1 MKSQTRHHSILYRES
16 LKTLMAHADILP
28 LFEFSNVVNASNDL
42 HFILDTVLRT
52 FMGKFLISHGM
63 ILLRNAPSTFR
74 IECVKGVRHANVGE
88 EFRWKNIPTK
98 SQVISL
104 SKNANSSWKQLAS
117 RYRQSF
123 LIPIISQNECIG
135 ILTFGKRNGTKKNFS
150 SIEKRLMISLVNL
163 SASAIEKAQIIEQL
177 RVTNRSLDRK
187 LQELN
192 TLFDLSKE
200 FNVGLDASR
209 VLRLL
214 SLTLM
219 GQMGIQHYVI
229 CVNINDAPI
238 VLETKGVEIDEEQFH
253 SILNQ
258 LCNLEKPYTVEGLKQ
273 SNRYCAAATQIG
285 EFGFTA
291 VIPMRMQ
298 NRTMGII
305 CLGENLWRND
315 YSQTDLDFLFAL
327 SSLATIAIENA
338 HLLQE
343 AIEKQQM
350 EDELHIAREIQKG
363 LFPAA
368 LPSIHSVELAAV
380 NIQSQDVGGDYYD
393 VVPINDDKFVFA
405 IGDVAGKGMPASLL
419 MANVQ
424 AALRTLAPIC
434 SSMSEMMNRIN
445 NVVCS
450 NIHSAGKFIT
460 FFAGFYQPGTMQFTY
475 SNAGHNPPFVIH
487 QDGSITRLHE
497 GGLILG
503 VFPNTNYDERTL
515 QVMSGD
521 VLILYTD
528 GISEAMNA
536 RSEEF
541 TEERLEHIVRSASHQ
556 SAQEIVDAIQS
567 KIAFHVQQV
576 PQSDD
581 ITLLVL
587 KVH

>member
-16 LKTLMAHADILP
+16 LKTLMEHADILP

-52 FMGKFLISHGM
+52 FMGKFLISRGM

-74 IECVKGVRHANVGE
+74 IECVKGVLNAIVGE
-88 EFRWKNIPTK
+88 EFQWKSVPTK

-104 SKNANSSWKQLAS
+104 SKSANNSWKLLAS

-135 ILTFGKRNGTKKNFS
+135 ILTFGERNGTKKAFS
-150 SIEKRLMISLVNL
+150 SIEKQLMISLVNL

-177 RVTNRSLDRK
+177 RTTNRALDRK

-209 VLRLL
+209 VIRLL

-238 VLETKGVEIDEEQFH
+238 ILETKGVKIDGDQFH
-253 SILNQ
+253 KILNQ
-258 LCNLEKPYTVEGLKQ
+258 LCNLEKPYAVEGLKH
-273 SNRYCAAATQIG
+273 SNRYHPAASQLE

-305 CLGENLWRND
+305 CLGKNLRCSD
-315 YSQTDLDFLFAL
+315 YSQADLDFLFAL

-338 HLLQE
+338 RLLQE

-368 LPSIHSVELAAV
+368 LPSIHSAELAAV

-393 VVPINDDKFVFA
+393 VVFVNDDKFVFA

-424 AALRTLAPIC
+424 ASLRTLAPIC
-434 SSMSEMMNRIN
+434 SSMCDMMNRIN

-460 FFAGFYQPGTMQFTY
+460 FFAGFFQPSTKQLTY

-487 QDGSITRLHE
+487 RNGSITRLHE

-503 VFPNTNYDERTL
+503 VFPNTSYDERTIQL
-515 QVMSGD
+515 MSGD

-536 RSEEF
+536 QSEEF
-541 TEERLEHIVRSASHQ
+541 TEERLEQIVRSVSHRP
-556 SAQEIVDAIQS
+556 AQKIVDTIQS